1 MDQQAVERH
10 SGQHRGDER
19 QDSERRQGGRG
30 DRWTGAQPGKPD
42 QQPTDQPVQ
51 RLSSSGRPN

>member
-19 QDSERRQGGRG
+19 QDSERRQGERG

-51 RLSSSGRPN
+51 RLSSSE